1 MASYSIF
8 TTSKMTLSFQIIF
21 FFLIITHTTSLTLNF
36 SSFNPNSRCLN
47 YERNTSVSQNAIY
60 LTTDNS
66 TTWVI
71 GRVTYCKPF
80 NSTNLGITVCLN
92 YERNTSVSQNAI
104 YLTTDNST
112 TWVIGRVTYCKPV
125 YLWNKTSRNLT
136 DFHTAF
142 SFSIESKDLTT
153 SGDGMTFFLSSENFT
168 LGDHFAGGGLGLAI
182 ENQTSKYPFLAVEFD
197 TFRNSW
203 DPSSRQH
210 VGIDI
215 NSVNSNITTDWSWS
229 KGMEDGQ
236 KVNASITY
244 DSTLKRLTVSFTA
257 FSNNDE
263 LIEQNLIYDVDL
275 RDYLPEWVNI
285 GFSAATGSAFEQ
297 HNLYSWFFTSNLQE
311 PKHIPKHIV
320 PKDNTLQ
327 ITDVPKN
334 NTSTNRSNS
343 NKVIGLAI
351 GLSIGLCVFVGVII
365 SSLSYFCC
373 WKESK
378 EEEGNEFIPNLSID
392 DEFGK
397 NNGPRKF
404 SYNDLVRATN
414 NFSEQEK
421 LGEGGFGAVYRGYLK
436 EVDLFVAVKRISR
449 ESKQGIREYA
459 SEVKV
464 ISQLRHRNLVQL
476 LGWCHERGEL
486 LLVYEFMPNGSL
498 DSHLFKDL
506 NFIIA
511 KN

>member
-1 MASYSIF
+1 
-8 TTSKMTLSFQIIF
+8 
-21 FFLIITHTTSLTLNF
+21 
-36 SSFNPNSRCLN
+36 
-47 YERNTSVSQNAIY
+47 
-60 LTTDNS
+60 
-66 TTWVI
+66 
-71 GRVTYCKPF
+71 
-80 NSTNLGITVCLN
+80 
-92 YERNTSVSQNAI
+92 
-104 YLTTDNST
+104 
-112 TWVIGRVTYCKPV
+112 
-125 YLWNKTSRNLT
+125 
-136 DFHTAF
+136 
-142 SFSIESKDLTT
+142 
-153 SGDGMTFFLSSENFT
+153 MTFFLSSENFT

-311 PKHIPKHIV
+311 PKHIV

-334 NTSTNRSNS
+334 NTSTHRSNS

-459 SEVKV
+459 SEVKALSSRDAFWARRWFPGPGTKPCGPGAQSGQYLGRAWDV
-464 ISQLRHRNLVQL
+464 TNLVSEPSL
-476 LGWCHERGEL
+476 VPMAGGGANLSEDAESLRGGVCQGL
-486 LLVYEFMPNGSL
+486 
-498 DSHLFKDL
+498 HLRR
-506 NFIIA
+506 NPTSA
-511 KN
+511 KHKVEVLYIRSSRP